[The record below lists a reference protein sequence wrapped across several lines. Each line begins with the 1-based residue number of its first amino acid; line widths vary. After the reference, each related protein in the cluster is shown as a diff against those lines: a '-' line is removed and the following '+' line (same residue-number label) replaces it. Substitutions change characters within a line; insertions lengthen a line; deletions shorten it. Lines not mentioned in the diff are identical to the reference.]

1 MSKWANEVGLLRRTI
16 NNLVLKKFSGVIDE
30 DVLQNLGLARGK
42 ITPTGFV
49 GLLHDGVGPFSSL
62 AESMFSQHPNV
73 QRGTTL
79 DSYQIQLLNILISDY
94 LDREAASIDSGDVER
109 IELGLLSWFSIEAGS
124 RTVFIP
130 CVISPSRSSCFSIGP
145 VSFLYREDVQK
156 SKYYPDA
163 KNLGQFTNFEFE
175 SLLEMMRSNSAS
187 WLAVVDIIGCDNK
200 RSLDIANLAV
210 DISLVALQVAAPY
223 MDTRSMSRLADRRGP
238 STEMTLMLA
247 NGHYSAGR
255 TNKEAGLS
263 IGEGY
268 LAEILKTTAQTVTA
282 VGNCVKSFVT
292 GSFRLSHL
300 EQAWCDAAY
309 WLHQGLAEPLDSI
322 AVTKLET
329 SLEVLL
335 SAGSTKN
342 AKPSIIMA
350 VGAFLGLGSGDTIV
364 KSTGATVK
372 MLARDI
378 SRDRSRVLHGDWS
391 TLNVRLASSR
401 KILEEISIIFIR
413 ESAVELDLYAREINA
428 EDSAEEFLKWVK
440 ARREQS
446 VLNPS

>member
-175 SLLEMMRSNSAS
+175 SLPFSFCKCGSSPFNLDFRFHPTPVS
-187 WLAVVDIIGCDNK
+187 
-200 RSLDIANLAV
+200 SLQ
-210 DISLVALQVAAPY
+210 S
-223 MDTRSMSRLADRRGP
+223 
-238 STEMTLMLA
+238 
-247 NGHYSAGR
+247 
-255 TNKEAGLS
+255 S
-263 IGEGY
+263 IGFRY
-268 LAEILKTTAQTVTA
+268 YFPSSHSLFFFFNSI
-282 VGNCVKSFVT
+282 SFNY
-292 GSFRLSHL
+292 F
-300 EQAWCDAAY
+300 
-309 WLHQGLAEPLDSI
+309 
-322 AVTKLET
+322 
-329 SLEVLL
+329 
-335 SAGSTKN
+335 
-342 AKPSIIMA
+342 
-350 VGAFLGLGSGDTIV
+350 
-364 KSTGATVK
+364 
-372 MLARDI
+372 
-378 SRDRSRVLHGDWS
+378 
-391 TLNVRLASSR
+391 
-401 KILEEISIIFIR
+401 
-413 ESAVELDLYAREINA
+413 
-428 EDSAEEFLKWVK
+428 
-440 ARREQS
+440 
-446 VLNPS
+446 